1 MPFSCVC
8 SSFSPAPNKHPA
20 KPNNTPLGKPNFGIC
35 SALCPPS
42 IALAGC
48 GCEIF
53 QIFGKKQPPIP
64 LFFLELAWVYLN
76 FSWSFNFR

>member
-53 QIFGKKQPPIP
+53 QIFDPLEFSAFPASSSPYPPTP
-64 LFFLELAWVYLN
+64 ALLVEN
-76 FSWSFNFR
+76 FW